1 MTRLLSQPLFV
12 FHFDRK
18 RPFYIKERK
27 EVKFHINFSIK
38 QKNVDID

>member
-1 MTRLLSQPLFV
+1 MSQPLFV